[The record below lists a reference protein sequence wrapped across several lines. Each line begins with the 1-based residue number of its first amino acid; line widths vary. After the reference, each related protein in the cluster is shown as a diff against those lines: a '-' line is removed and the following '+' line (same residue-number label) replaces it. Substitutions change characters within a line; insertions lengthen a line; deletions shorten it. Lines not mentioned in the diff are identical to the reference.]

1 MDKLTDTAVSVV
13 ERKNS
18 CSFNLASTPKELF
31 YRISSLK
38 VISGPGYLD
47 ITFSAYK
54 LLISQQMLPTCIA
67 KPGKK
72 KTYKVVKQII

>member
-1 MDKLTDTAVSVV
+1 MDQLTDTAVPVV

-18 CSFNLASTPKELF
+18 CSFYLTSTPKELF
-31 YRISSLK
+31 YRISFLK
-38 VISGPGYLD
+38 MISVSGYLD

-54 LLISQQMLPTCIA
+54 FLISQQMLPTCIA

-72 KTYKVVKQII
+72 KTYKIVKQII